1 MTLNKEGEESKSR
14 KRTSGAIKD
23 KKRTKARMVQ
33 AVGKV
38 LLKKGYTGLN
48 ATSIAKECGVD
59 KRLVWTYFGSLDNL
73 VETYI
78 TQRDFW
84 KSTASD
90 SIMALLSETEGITSQ
105 QIGGLLQS
113 QFETLLNDNV
123 LQRIIHWEI
132 GENKKFLRNLAD
144 QREEIGEELFKL
156 IEMYFQ
162 KGNVDIRAILA
173 LLVGGIY
180 YLALH
185 SKING
190 SLFCGID
197 INEPQGEQRIK
208 DAISYII
215 TSAYTDAS
223 AS

>member
-1 MTLNKEGEESKSR
+1 MTLNNEGEESKGR

-23 KKRTKARMVQ
+23 KERTKSKMVQ

-90 SIMALLSETEGITSQ
+90 SIEELLSKTQGISSE

-113 QFETLLNDNV
+113 QFDTLLNDNI

-132 GENKKFLRNLAD
+132 GENKKFLKKLAD

-156 IEMYFQ
+156 IELYFQ
-162 KGNVDIRAILA
+162 KGNVDIRAVLA
-173 LLVGGIY
+173 LIVGGIY

-185 SKING
+185 GKING

-197 INEPQGEQRIK
+197 INEPEGAQRIK
-208 DAISYII
+208 DGISYII
-215 TSAYTDAS
+215 SSAYKDAS
-223 AS
+223 PS